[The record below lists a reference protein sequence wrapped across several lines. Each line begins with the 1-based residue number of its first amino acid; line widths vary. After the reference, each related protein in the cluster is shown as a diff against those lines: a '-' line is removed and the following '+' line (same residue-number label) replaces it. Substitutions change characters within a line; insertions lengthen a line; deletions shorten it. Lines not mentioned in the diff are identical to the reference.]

1 MLRWWGKLLQW
12 AAVHCQRRIERER
25 ESRRGDQCSTPGLV
39 LAATKEDTRELAQCG
54 GAVVAREK
62 LMASDFGVLSSNLS
76 GALSKVEIGDIG
88 EKYLTLSLEVR
99 LEDIEDGGGGYEE
112 LDIDD
117 GESSIDA
124 GGEKE

>member
-1 MLRWWGKLLQW
+1 
-12 AAVHCQRRIERER
+12 
-25 ESRRGDQCSTPGLV
+25 
-39 LAATKEDTRELAQCG
+39 
-54 GAVVAREK
+54 
-62 LMASDFGVLSSNLS
+62 MASDFGVLSSNLS

-99 LEDIEDGGGGYEE
+99 LEDIEDWGGGYEE